1 MKGIWSSPANCPAG
15 GNTTMTTVELVVSL
29 KIPDVTA
36 LTAGNAIRRR
46 LGYEGVLS
54 ALTRA
59 DYYRLDL
66 DVDDRDAAEALTRE
80 IAEGTNLF
88 VNPNK
93 HIYELRFPEDRG
105 ANANVNG
112 EWLVNV
118 LVISPDDSSGEGIRG
133 SLNGHLGYPQV
144 TGVQTGVLWSM
155 RVKADSENEARKV
168 AESITVTRAQDQGIL
183 MNPHFQEYEMWV
195 GE

>member
-1 MKGIWSSPANCPAG
+1 M
-15 GNTTMTTVELVVSL
+15 
-29 KIPDVTA
+29 
-36 LTAGNAIRRR
+36 
-46 LGYEGVLS
+46 
-54 ALTRA
+54 
-59 DYYRLDL
+59 
-66 DVDDRDAAEALTRE
+66 
-80 IAEGTNLF
+80 
-88 VNPNK
+88 
-93 HIYELRFPEDRG
+93 
-105 ANANVNG
+105 
-112 EWLVNV
+112 NV